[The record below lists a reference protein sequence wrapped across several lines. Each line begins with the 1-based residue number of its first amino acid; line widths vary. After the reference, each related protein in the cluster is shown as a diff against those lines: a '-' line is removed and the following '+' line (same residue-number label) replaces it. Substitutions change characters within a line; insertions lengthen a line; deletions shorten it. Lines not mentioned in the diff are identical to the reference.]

1 MQARSGRPTL
11 VSISAPIQNCL
22 HCLQAV
28 ENKVALLQWVRSCI
42 CNGTLVSGSEIAMF
56 RPGKKVPLMTR
67 WPSGQGLLSHVLV
80 TIDDRGRTAGT
91 L

>member
-1 MQARSGRPTL
+1 
-11 VSISAPIQNCL
+11 
-22 HCLQAV
+22 
-28 ENKVALLQWVRSCI
+28 
-42 CNGTLVSGSEIAMF
+42 VSGSEIAMF